1 MAHKPIETPEQ
12 LIDELTYISNEVFKV
27 NNRAYDDEFEDFTD
41 RLERVE
47 ALLDDLIAAL
57 EYDNLTKKIWWKR
70 R

>member
-12 LIDELTYISNEVFKV
+12 LVDELTYISNEVFKV

-41 RLERVE
+41 RLEHVE